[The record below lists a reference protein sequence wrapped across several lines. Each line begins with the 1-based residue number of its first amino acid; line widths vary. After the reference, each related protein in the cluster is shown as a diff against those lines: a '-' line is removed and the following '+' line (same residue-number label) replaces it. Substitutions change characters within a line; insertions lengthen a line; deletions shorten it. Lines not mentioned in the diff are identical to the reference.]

1 MFAYERKRSEG
12 KLTAYHA
19 ADPKRHDWLRGWLM
33 RGLQIRFNEDYKQQS
48 HVHLRVCPD
57 FEKSSYLIPLSLKE
71 AGKGFY
77 YPNGNAHFPP
87 LENEWDHYYHIRD
100 ESEKWFVILKGNNA
114 QGVGIE
120 CYYDD
125 ILACSMQKITGCKK
139 TIIDNFPGY
148 GKRYDHSEE
157 HYFPYSLD
165 WRRSDY
171 DKLELKVYNH
181 LCTVIDKMTVT
192 TSDTAPSKKRS
203 YDAID

>member
-48 HVHLRVCPD
+48 HVHLRVSPEL
-57 FEKSSYLIPLSLKE
+57 EKGRYLIPLSLKE
-71 AGKGFY
+71 AGKGYY
-77 YPNGNAHFPP
+77 YPNGNAHFPL

-100 ESEKWFVILKGNNA
+100 ESKKWFVILKGNNA

-120 CYYDD
+120 CHYDD
-125 ILACSMQKITGCKK
+125 NLACSMQQITGSKK
-139 TIIDNFPGY
+139 TIISNYPGY

-157 HYFPYSLD
+157 HYFHYSLE
-165 WRRSDY
+165 WKRSDY

-181 LCTVIDKMTVT
+181 LCNVIDKMTVT
-192 TSDTAPSKKRS
+192 TPDATQSRKRS
-203 YDAID
+203 LDAIE